1 MDNASQTQQALYHI
15 FVAIGHYSQ
24 LEKNQE
30 NEMALQELKLAV
42 EQLQANSTVA
52 AQISFTAQQIY
63 MMASFIG
70 LAVAEPEKDDMD
82 RAYTLEMDVMV
93 DGVKEDFYLS
103 DPEYPE
109 EGGSILRV
117 EDVPPKSVDVNT
129 DGYEFL

>member
-1 MDNASQTQQALYHI
+1 MEQALYHI

-30 NEMALQELKLAV
+30 NEMALQGLRLAV
-42 EQLQANSTVA
+42 ELLKANGTSA
-52 AQISFTAQQIY
+52 AQISLTAQQIY

-82 RAYTLEMDVMV
+82 RAYTLETNVMV

-109 EGGSILRV
+109 EGGSILRI
-117 EDVPPKSVDVNT
+117 EN
-129 DGYEFL
+129 